1 MVILGEIYINMVGL
15 KIDVLEKLTFQ
26 HQYL

>member
-1 MVILGEIYINMVGL
+1 MVILGEIHINMVGL
-15 KIDVLEKLTFQ
+15 KINVPKKLTFQ